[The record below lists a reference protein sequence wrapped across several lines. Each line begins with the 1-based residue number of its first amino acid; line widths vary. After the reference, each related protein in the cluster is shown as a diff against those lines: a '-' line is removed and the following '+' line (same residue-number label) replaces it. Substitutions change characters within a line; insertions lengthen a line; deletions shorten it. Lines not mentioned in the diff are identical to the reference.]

1 MPFDQFLSFV
11 FHAPAGTA
19 LYHERNKGW
28 TVTDHL
34 LTDLLEVQDW
44 VAWTKTKDGHE
55 NRKRPKRRQRPG
67 MEQQQKAD
75 EKTVMTVEEYVK
87 LTGMSIYDGREG

>member
-1 MPFDQFLSFV
+1 M
-11 FHAPAGTA
+11 
-19 LYHERNKGW
+19 
-28 TVTDHL
+28 
-34 LTDLLEVQDW
+34 
-44 VAWTKTKDGHE
+44 AWTKTKDGHE